1 MGKFQKSLN
10 LFDSTAI
17 TMGSM
22 IGSGIFIVT
31 ADIARNVGAPGWI
44 LVIWGITLVMTV
56 LAAASYGELAGMLPH
71 AGGVYVYLREA
82 YSPLF
87 GFLYG
92 WTFFIVIQSGTIAA
106 VGVAFAKFSGVIVP
120 WISEENI
127 LLSLGSFNVDAT
139 QFVAVMMIL
148 FLTWINTRGIREGKM
163 VQNAFT
169 YTKVL
174 ILLTFIII
182 GIYAA
187 KATQLDV
194 FRSPDFWDASKVV
207 DGENVPVV
215 GFALIAAIGMAMV
228 GSLFSAD
235 AWYNIT
241 FTSDEVINPKK
252 TIVRSLIVGTLVVC
266 LLYFLVNMV
275 YIIALPVR
283 GIPDGATVMER
294 GMQFAAEDRVATAA
308 IYGILGQR
316 TEVFMAIAVVISTFG
331 CNNGMVLAGARVIYA
346 MAKDRLFFRQTGILN
361 KRGVPGFALWLQAS
375 WSIILC
381 FSGTYNQLLDYVI
394 FAALIFYVLVI
405 AAIFV
410 LRYKRPEWDRPY
422 RAFGFPVIPVIY
434 IAACLLIIAILLIYK
449 PLFTWP
455 GPWPVLIIILSGI
468 PIFHLWKKFT
478 RNSPVTGE

>member
-1 MGKFQKSLN
+1 MGKFKKSLN

-56 LAAASYGELAGMLPH
+56 IGAASYGELAGMLPH

-82 YSPLF
+82 YSRLF

-92 WTFFIVIQSGTIAA
+92 WTFFIVIQCGTIAA

-120 WISEENI
+120 WITEDNI
-127 LLSLGSFNVDAT
+127 LLRLGQFEIDAT
-139 QFVAVMMIL
+139 QFVAVTMVL
-148 FLTWINTRGIREGKM
+148 FLTWINTLGIREGKR
-163 VQNAFT
+163 VQNTFT
-169 YTKVL
+169 YLKVL
-174 ILLTFIII
+174 ILLAFIII
-182 GIYAA
+182 GVYAA
-187 KATQLDV
+187 KETQLDV
-194 FRSPDFWDASKVV
+194 FKSPDFWNATKAE
-207 DGENVPVV
+207 GGQQMPLI
-215 GFALIAAIGMAMV
+215 GFGLIAAIGIAMV

-241 FTSDEVINPKK
+241 FTSDEVINPRK
-252 TIVRSLIVGTLVVC
+252 TIVRSLILGTIVVC
-266 LLYFLVNMV
+266 VLYFFVNVV
-275 YIIALPVR
+275 YILALPVR
-283 GIPDGATVMER
+283 GIPDGATVLER
-294 GMQFAAEDRVATAA
+294 GMQFASEDRIATAA
-308 IYGILGQR
+308 VYGILGQR
-316 TEVFMAIAVVISTFG
+316 AEVYMAIAVVISTFG

-346 MAKDRLFFRQTGILN
+346 MARDKLFFRQTGILN
-361 KRGVPGFALWLQAS
+361 KKGVPGVALWVQAT

-410 LRYKRPEWDRPY
+410 LRYKRPDWERPY
-422 RAFGFPVIPVIY
+422 RAFGFPIIPIIY
-434 IAACLLIIAILLIYK
+434 MLACLLIIAILLIYK

-468 PIFHLWKKFT
+468 PVFYLWKKYSG
-478 RNSPVTGE
+478 NKEPAEQ